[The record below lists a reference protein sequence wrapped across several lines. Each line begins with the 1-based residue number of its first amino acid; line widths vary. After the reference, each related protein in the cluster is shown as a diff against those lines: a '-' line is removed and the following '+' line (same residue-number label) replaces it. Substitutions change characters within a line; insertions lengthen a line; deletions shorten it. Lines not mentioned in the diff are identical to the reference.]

1 MTSIFVKKKKSV
13 KIQKCMYTIKYN
25 ILKRIL
31 VKNQNP
37 LNMHKIIYWFSTNAK
52 LLIQGIY
59 NNSVLNL

>member
-1 MTSIFVKKKKSV
+1 
-13 KIQKCMYTIKYN
+13 MYTIKYN
-25 ILKRIL
+25 ILKRIV

-37 LNMHKIIYWFSTNAK
+37 LNMHNIIYWSSTNAK

>member
-1 MTSIFVKKKKSV
+1 
-13 KIQKCMYTIKYN
+13 MYTIKYN

>member
-1 MTSIFVKKKKSV
+1 
-13 KIQKCMYTIKYN
+13 MYTIKYN
-25 ILKRIL
+25 ILKRIV

-37 LNMHKIIYWFSTNAK
+37 LNMHKIIYGSSTNAK